1 MMQAKLVSVIIP
13 VYNCEEYLNECIDS
27 LLCQSYPNIEII
39 LVNDGSKDG
48 SAEICNAYGNL
59 RPNIHVYH
67 QNNQGAAA
75 ARKTGLTQAS
85 GDYFLFVDADDWV
98 EPDFVQNLVLPALE
112 SGADI
117 VSGCLTYS
125 TPEGKSVWKQHLPC
139 GFYGRNQLEQTIFP
153 TMLSAAPYYTAGVSP
168 NMCGKLFKREIA
180 LNNISTLDTGLLLGE
195 DGYFTYACL
204 LDCRSICIVSE
215 AEYIYRQNASSATQ
229 KFNPKLLEEGTR
241 LKALYGK
248 LSAEKQWESAHQLD
262 EYMAYIS
269 SGVVVKMLKAPG
281 IPYREKK
288 QQLSDYVNAVFPH
301 GILRRLD
308 SKNLSLKNKS
318 KLFLVQHR
326 LFFLLWVIIKL
337 NSIKT
342 S

>member
-1 MMQAKLVSVIIP
+1 MMQTKLISIIIP

-27 LLCQSYPNIEII
+27 LLCQSYPNIEIL

-48 SAEICNAYGNL
+48 SPEICDTYGNL
-59 RPNIHVYH
+59 HPNIHVYH

-75 ARKTGLTQAS
+75 ARKTGLKQAS
-85 GDYFLFVDADDWV
+85 GEYFLFVDADDWV
-98 EPDFVQNLVLPALE
+98 EPDFVKNLVLPALN

-139 GFYGRNQLEQTIFP
+139 GFYDRNQLEQTIFP
-153 TMLSAAPYYTAGVSP
+153 TILSVAPYYTAGISP

-180 LNNISTLDTGLLLGE
+180 LNNIATLDTGLLLGE

-204 LDCRSICIVSE
+204 LDCNGLYVISE
-215 AEYIYRQNASSATQ
+215 AEYIYRQNTASATQ
-229 KFNPKLLEEGTR
+229 KFNPKLLDEGFR

-248 LSAEKQWESAHQLD
+248 LSAEKQWDLAHQLD
-262 EYMAYIS
+262 EYMAYIC

-281 IPYREKK
+281 FTYREKK
-288 QQLSDYVNAVFPH
+288 QRLSKYVNETFPF
-301 GILRRLD
+301 GILRRMD
-308 SKNLSLKNKS
+308 ANNVSLKNKC

-326 LFFLLWVIIKL
+326 LFFILWAFTKL
-337 NSIKT
+337 NSMKT